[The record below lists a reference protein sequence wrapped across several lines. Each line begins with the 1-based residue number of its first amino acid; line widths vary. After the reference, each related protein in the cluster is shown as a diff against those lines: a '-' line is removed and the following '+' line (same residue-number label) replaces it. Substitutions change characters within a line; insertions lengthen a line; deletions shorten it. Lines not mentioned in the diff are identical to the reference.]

1 MGFSIVSSRCRSS
14 TISPL
19 TFNDNRRDGL
29 IVASHAGTIGGNLF
43 VFQDSQDLEVFS
55 SNGKGAINGQG
66 YVWRIV
72 VSSSN
77 TSPSYRM
84 SLMPRYSERAKRD

>member
-1 MGFSIVSSRCRSS
+1 MSSL
-14 TISPL
+14 L
-19 TFNDNRRDGL
+19 TFNDDRRDGL

-77 TSPSYRM
+77 TSPSCRM
-84 SLMPRYSERAKRD
+84 SLIPRQPEWAKRD